1 MRALSTLIERRA
13 PGSDTRAMPNLPH
26 PPTSSSPAP
35 RPRAFTLDLDD
46 TLWPIEPT
54 LRRAE
59 AALRDWLA
67 VHAPATLAGC
77 GDAGM
82 LRLRAQVALDH
93 PELAHDLSTL
103 RLITIH
109 RALVAAG
116 DDPALAEPAFEAFMA
131 ARQQVTWF
139 DDVRPALDR
148 LAAHGPLLAVSN
160 GNAELGATGL
170 APWFAGSV
178 SARSTGVAK
187 PDPRIFAAACAQL
200 GCRPDEVMHI
210 GDDWRADIHG
220 AREAGLHSA
229 WVRRAELPLRDDSG
243 GLGGQHR
250 PPPPLAGH
258 HLEVP
263 HLLAL
268 ADWLEA
274 V

>member
-1 MRALSTLIERRA
+1 
-13 PGSDTRAMPNLPH
+13 MPN
-26 PPTSSSPAP
+26 TSTV

-54 LRRAE
+54 LRGAE
-59 AALRDWLA
+59 AALRGWLA

-93 PELAHDLSTL
+93 PELAHDLSAL

-109 RALVAAG
+109 RALIAAG

-170 APWFAGSV
+170 AQCFELTQQLRGTADRRQV
-178 SARSTGVAK
+178 DGVKLAL
-187 PDPRIFAAACAQL
+187 QHNL
-200 GCRPDEVMHI
+200 
-210 GDDWRADIHG
+210 
-220 AREAGLHSA
+220 
-229 WVRRAELPLRDDSG
+229 
-243 GLGGQHR
+243 GLGGACVVTLYGR
-250 PPPPLAGH
+250 NG
-258 HLEVP
+258 
-263 HLLAL
+263 
-268 ADWLEA
+268 
-274 V
+274 

>member
-1 MRALSTLIERRA
+1 
-13 PGSDTRAMPNLPH
+13 MPNLPNPPAPL
-26 PPTSSSPAP
+26 PPTPHAS

-54 LRRAE
+54 LRHAE
-59 AALRDWLA
+59 AVLRGWLA
-67 VHAPATLAGC
+67 VHAPATLAWC

-109 RALVAAG
+109 RALAAAG

-160 GNAELGATGL
+160 GNAELGTTGL

-178 SARSTGVAK
+178 SARSSGVTK
-187 PDPRIFAAACAQL
+187 PDARIFHAACAQL

-220 AREAGLHSA
+220 ARAAGLHTA
-229 WVRRAELPLRDDSG
+229 WIRRAELPVRDAGG
-243 GLGGQHR
+243 GLGPTAVPQ
-250 PPPPLAGH
+250 PGH
-258 HLEVP
+258 HLELP

-268 ADWLEA
+268 VDWLEA
-274 V
+274 R